1 MGKIDFSKKYLWF
14 WNVLLVQVFLSPV
27 IIAQTEMSGFFD
39 AVGISNFNHTKE
51 SRFLINQFELDFSYL
66 HHSHFSVGSAV
77 AYNNE
82 SENLELAMAFIHYS
96 FEDGPVKHPRRVE
109 TYDHSALLIGKF
121 DIPFGLDYL
130 SYASID
136 RPTISQPLVIE
147 KTIAGWND
155 IGVDYHLFKNNLKFD
170 VWVVNGFNTG
180 VGVGGNIRYKFFPFL
195 EVGLSHSTDIDNF
208 ESVKDWLSG
217 VDIKIDTETFEIKS
231 EFLWTKGIFE
241 GAVDTVLNNEMHH
254 GGYFQILT
262 HLNKFINLPISLTL
276 RFGSWECAGNSNNE
290 IDGAQH
296 RYTAALSYLLDDNLT
311 ARFELSQND
320 YSTAPSETFGILQV
334 VVGF

>member
-1 MGKIDFSKKYLWF
+1 MEKINFRKKYLWF
-14 WNVLLVQVFLSPV
+14 RRVLLVQAFFSTV
-27 IIAQTEMSGFFD
+27 IIAQTEMSVFFD
-39 AVGISNFNHTKE
+39 AVGISNFNNTKE

-66 HHSHFSVGSAV
+66 HQSHFSVGSAV

-96 FEDGPVKHPRRVE
+96 LEDGPVKHPRRVE

-121 DIPFGLDYL
+121 DMPFGLDYL

-155 IGVDYHLFKNNLKFD
+155 IGIDYHLFKNNIKFD
-170 VWVVNGFNTG
+170 IWAVNGFNAG
-180 VGVGGNIRYKFFPFL
+180 IGLGGNIRYKFFPFL
-195 EVGLSHSTDIDNF
+195 EVGLSHSSDIDNF
-208 ESVKDWLSG
+208 KSVNDWLSG
-217 VDIKIDTETFEIKS
+217 VDMKINTETFEIKS
-231 EFLWTKGIFE
+231 EFLWSKGVYE
-241 GAVDTVLNNEMHH
+241 GTVDTVLNNEIHH

-262 HLNKFINLPISLTL
+262 HLNKFITLPISLTL
-276 RFGSWECAGNSNNE
+276 RFGNWKCTGNSNNK
-290 IDGAQH
+290 IDDAQH
-296 RYTAALSYLLDDNLT
+296 RYTVALSYLLDDNLT
-311 ARFELSQND
+311 ARFEISKN
-320 YSTAPSETFGILQV
+320 YYNTAPSETFGIIQV

>member
-1 MGKIDFSKKYLWF
+1 MKKKVFRHKYLSF
-14 WNVLLVQVFLSPV
+14 FIAIIVQIFFSTI
-27 IIAQTEMSGFFD
+27 IIAQTEISGFFD
-39 AVGISNFNHTKE
+39 AVGISNFNNTKE
-51 SRFLINQFELDFSYL
+51 SQFLINQFELDFSYL
-66 HHSHFSVGSAV
+66 HQSHFSVGSAV

-82 SENLELAMAFIHYS
+82 SGNMELAMAFIHYS
-96 FEDGPVKHPRRVE
+96 FDDGPVKHPRRVE
-109 TYDHSALLIGKF
+109 TYDHSALQIGKF
-121 DIPFGLDYL
+121 DMPFGLDYL

-180 VGVGGNIRYKFFPFL
+180 VGIGGNIRYKFFPFL

-208 ESVKDWLSG
+208 KSVNDWLSG

-231 EFLWTKGIFE
+231 EFLWMKGVYE

-262 HLNKFINLPISLTL
+262 HLNKFIKLPISLTL
-276 RFGSWECAGNSNNE
+276 RYGNWECAENSNDE
-290 IDGAQH
+290 IDDAQQ
-296 RYTAALSYLLDDNLT
+296 RYTAALSYLLDNNLT
-311 ARFELSQND
+311 ARFELSKND
-320 YSTAPSETFGILQV
+320 YSIASSETFGILQV